1 MCVCVSEG
9 QDEKDEGGD
18 RDTGMSREGGQG
30 RVGGRLSC
38 WVRNFLKQ
46 GI

>member
-1 MCVCVSEG
+1 MSEG